1 MTEEQVRDFIERS
14 KWKFAKTMPQIP
26 HYYTL
31 RKDAE
36 RDQEFLGFAQFI
48 RDFGYDAS
56 FGKTRYRYADFDGWQ
71 YWTMGF
77 VLDSTILINRAQ
89 TNREDVPLVL
99 NHVSMRPKSWPQTW
113 CPTAKQLIPR
123 HPELR
128 LD

>member
-1 MTEEQVRDFIERS
+1 MTEKQVRDFIGRS
-14 KWKFAKTMPQIP
+14 TWKFAKTMPEMP
-26 HYYTL
+26 HFYTL

-36 RDQEFLGFAQFI
+36 RDEEFLGFAQFI

-56 FGKTRYRYADFDGWQ
+56 FGKARYRYADFDGWQ

-89 TNREDVPLVL
+89 TGREDVSLVR
-99 NHVSMRPKSWPQTW
+99 NPVPMRPKSWPQTW
-113 CPTAKQLIPR
+113 CPTAKRLIPR
-123 HPELR
+123 QPELE

>member
-1 MTEEQVRDFIERS
+1 MTEEQVKDFIQRS
-14 KWKFAKTMPQIP
+14 TWKFAKTMPKML
-26 HYYTL
+26 HFYTL

-56 FGKTRYRYADFDGWQ
+56 FGKTKYRYADFDGWQ

-89 TNREDVPLVL
+89 TGREDVPLAL
-99 NHVSMRPKSWPQTW
+99 NPVPWKSKRWPQTW
-113 CPTAKQLIPR
+113 CPKAKRLIPR
-123 HPELR
+123 QPELE